1 MAIPNFKPAAE
12 APAPDQTESGAADS
26 GMVTISL
33 PIDVLNS
40 FIDVLTE
47 ARDQAQGA
55 PEEQNESD
63 DEKQSEQDSGLEG
76 MGDEMS
82 KSVRPPMQSIQR

>member
-1 MAIPNFKPAAE
+1 MALPNAAKPADEVAE
-12 APAPDQTESGAADS
+12 TTDS
-26 GMVTISL
+26 MVTLTL

-55 PEEQNESD
+55 PEETAETEE
-63 DEKQSEQDSGLEG
+63 EKKTETGFEG
-76 MGDEMS
+76 MGEEMS
-82 KSVRPPMQSIQR
+82 KSVRPPMQTMMR